1 MSGFEQHRIDE
12 EKRRLGDAAERAR
25 RRAREATG
33 SHTPP
38 TTLEDSLGPSDVAL
52 IGATLGGMVGWSVG
66 VFALGASLVFL
77 PLGVVGVAALGG
89 AAWARRRRSAGST
102 FAALESAPTKT
113 QALPRKVRV
122 AMDLAL
128 EAIDSSSRIGPERSL
143 EMRALLMASYEEL
156 LRAEGQ
162 RSALEDAAQAFDG
175 DPSASGR
182 AVREKLETL
191 DARQADFME
200 QCGRIQASVGKLGL
214 DPSVSPAAI
223 EQLISATSS
232 FEQEARADLEID
244 ELIASARRARKVPGA

>member
-12 EKRRLGDAAERAR
+12 ETRRLSDAAERAR
-25 RRAREATG
+25 QRARVAAG
-33 SHTPP
+33 SQTPP
-38 TTLEDSLGPSDVAL
+38 TTLDDSLRPSDVAL

-66 VFALGASLVFL
+66 VFALGASVLFL
-77 PLGVVGVAALGG
+77 PLGLVGVAALGG
-89 AAWARRRRSAGST
+89 AVWARRRRSARP
-102 FAALESAPTKT
+102 ALTALASVPTPP
-113 QALPRKVRV
+113 QSLPRKVRV
-122 AMDLAL
+122 AMELAL

-143 EMRALLMASYEEL
+143 EMRALLTASYEEL
-156 LRAEGQ
+156 VRAEGQ
-162 RSALEDAAQAFDG
+162 RAALEEAAQAFDG

-232 FEQEARADLEID
+232 FEQEARAASEID
-244 ELIASARRARKVPGA
+244 DLVASARSARKVPGA